1 MATTGENSKRWW
13 ILISIGLFAFMS
25 NLDASIV
32 NIAMP
37 VMAKQLA
44 VTMAQIEWV
53 VSGYLIVV
61 SALLLFFG
69 KLGDLYGKIRI
80 FRLGTV
86 VFILGSFLSGWQWTF
101 TFLLVGR
108 VIQGIGAAMTLSNT
122 YGITTATFSVN
133 ERGRAMGLIGTFVAF
148 GAVAGPGI
156 GGLVLSQLSW
166 GYIFWINVPIGIL
179 AVILGQFVLPKSE
192 VAATHNSIDWH
203 GFVAFAVLIASFF
216 LAILIGQEIGY
227 LRLVPVLLLVIAAI
241 AAVDFIRTERHVA
254 EPLMPLSIF
263 KIKPFSYGVGAAT
276 LIFLS
281 NFFTVVLM
289 PFYLEDVRRYSAGKA
304 GLLLVIFPIV
314 MMIVG
319 PIGGVLAD
327 RFNPAKIVTLGLS
340 LVAVSQ
346 LGVFFLGQTSSMWLY
361 IGITV
366 VMAIG
371 TGLFQSPNSD
381 IVMSVVAKD
390 QLGSAGSINALAR
403 NIGMVSGTALAT
415 SVLFAVMSVV
425 AGTKVTTYVASQP
438 GLFVTGMH
446 AAFVV
451 SFGLIIGALGL
462 SLRQGEL
469 TEMTKESISR

>member
-1 MATTGENSKRWW
+1 MTTTGENSKRWW

-37 VMAKQLA
+37 IMAKQLA
-44 VTMAQIEWV
+44 VSMAQIEWV

-69 KLGDLYGKIRI
+69 KLGDLYGKIRV

-179 AVILGQFVLPKSE
+179 AVLLGQLVLPKSE
-192 VAATHNSIDWH
+192 VAATDKQIDWR
-203 GFVAFAVLIASFF
+203 GFVAFAALITSFF
-216 LAILIGQEIGY
+216 LAILIGQEVGY
-227 LRLVPVLLLVIAAI
+227 LKPVPGLLMMVAVISAI
-241 AAVDFIRTERHVA
+241 MFIRTERRVA
-254 EPLMPLSIF
+254 APLMPLSIF

-289 PFYLEDVRRYSAGKA
+289 PFYLEDVRGFSAGKA

-314 MMIVG
+314 MMIIG

-327 RFNPAKIVTLGLS
+327 HFNPAKIVTIGLS
-340 LVAVSQ
+340 LVALSQ
-346 LGVFFLGQTSSMWLY
+346 LGVFFLGLTSSMWLY
-361 IGITV
+361 VGITV

-425 AGTKVTTYVASQP
+425 AGSKVTTYVATQP
-438 GLFVTGMH
+438 GWFVTGMH
-446 AAFVV
+446 VAFIV
-451 SFGLIIGALGL
+451 SFGLIVGALGL

-469 TEMTKESISR
+469 SLGK